1 MTRINSRQLPQRS
14 KLVFYFPNTKGKTPI
29 RVTLPFF
36 ENVTISESKAARYQD
51 FRLLSRSSNLYGYLG
66 ADSRKLRLTFSMTL
80 PHIQYN
86 HPEVNE
92 TKYIKN
98 DYNNLFDSFTQ
109 TSVGNDKKQK
119 QSEMYASKY
128 VSNISFDKVFN
139 QVINNPDSFNNVQEL
154 LAISTA
160 KANLETSEYL
170 ERLRENK
177 DLQAIE
183 LVLYWTNIIRSSV
196 VNNAQNPL
204 LGPPIIR
211 LSHGIMYQN
220 IPCICKSY
228 SFRVSGDDKAGFDI
242 HTLMPRM
249 ITFDLELEESRTGD
263 FKKYEKFT
271 NVSKDNL
278 TGYESV
284 LSDFRSMDPG
294 SILEDEKL

>member
-1 MTRINSRQLPQRS
+1 MTKINRRDLPERS
-14 KLVFYFPNTKGKTPI
+14 KLVFYFPNIKGKTPI

-51 FRLLSRSSNLYGYLG
+51 FRLLSRASNLYGYLG

-86 HPEVNE
+86 HADVNE
-92 TKYIKN
+92 TRYIKN
-98 DYNNLFDSFTQ
+98 DYNILFPLFNRTR
-109 TSVGNDKKQK
+109 VGNNKNQK
-119 QSEMYASKY
+119 QSEIYASKY
-128 VSNISFDKVFN
+128 ISKVSLDKTIAEG
-139 QVINNPDSFNNVQEL
+139 INNPNAFDSVNDL
-154 LAISTA
+154 LENSYFKTA
-160 KANLETSEYL
+160 EYL

-177 DLQAIE
+177 DIQAIE

-249 ITFDLELEESRTGD
+249 ITFELELEENRTGD
-263 FKKYEKFT
+263 FKQYEKFT
-271 NVSKDNL
+271 VVSRDNL

-294 SILEDEKL
+294 SITQDEKF